1 MPAPKNN
8 KNALG
13 NKGNTQ
19 KDYSTQDIELILN
32 RFADGEKLKDILKE
46 KGMPSNG
53 TLLRYIHN
61 NVEFQKLYAR
71 AREFH
76 GDQFN
81 NEIEE
86 IKSELKEGKLTANE
100 ARTLADIVKWQA
112 AKFYPKMYGDK
123 VEIDHSSKDGTMS
136 PNLSNLSNE
145 ELEKRLNLVSKL
157 EKK

>member
-13 NKGNTQ
+13 HIYNREKEYTFE
-19 KDYSTQDIELILN
+19 DIKNVLI
-32 RFADGEKLKDILKE
+32 RFSNGEKLKDILK
-46 KGMPSNG
+46 GDNMPSNG
-53 TLLRYIHN
+53 TLLRYIHES
-61 NVEFQKLYAR
+61 VELQKLYAQ

-86 IKSELKEGKLTANE
+86 IKSDLRTGKLNSNE

-123 VEIDHSSKDGTMS
+123 IDVTSNNQKITGTTG
-136 PNLSNLSNE
+136 LEGLTFE
-145 ELEKRLNLVSKL
+145 QLLELENAKR
-157 EKK
+157 KK

>member
-1 MPAPKNN
+1 MAAPKNN

-13 NKGNTQ
+13 HIYNKEKEYTF
-19 KDYSTQDIELILN
+19 DDIKNVLI
-32 RFADGEKLKDILKE
+32 RFSNGEKLKDILKE
-46 KGMPSNG
+46 DNMPSNG
-53 TLLRYIHN
+53 TLLRYIHDN
-61 NVEFQKLYAR
+61 IELQKLYAR

-123 VEIDHSSKDGTMS
+123 VAVDHSSTDGTMKTQPTIIVNDKETGEAIKS
-136 PNLSNLSNE
+136 LYE
-145 ELEKRLNLVSKL
+145 
-157 EKK
+157 

>member
-1 MPAPKNN
+1 MSPAPKGN

-13 NKGNTQ
+13 HEYNKEKEYTFE
-19 KDYSTQDIELILN
+19 DIKNVLT
-32 RFADGEKLKDILKE
+32 RFSNGEKLKDILKE
-46 KGMPSNG
+46 NNMPSNG
-53 TLLRYIHN
+53 TLLRYIHDN
-61 NVEFQKLYAR
+61 IELQKLYAR

-86 IKSELKEGKLTANE
+86 IKAELKEGKLTANE

-123 VEIDHSSKDGTMS
+123 VAVDHSSTDGTMKTQ
-136 PNLSNLSNE
+136 PIIV
-145 ELEKRLNLVSKL
+145 VSKP
-157 EKK
+157 ETGEEIKKLYE

>member
-19 KDYSTQDIELILN
+19 KDYSTHDIELILN

-86 IKSELKEGKLTANE
+86 IKSDLRTGKLSSNE

-112 AKFYPKMYGDK
+112 SKFYPKMYGDK
-123 VEIDHSSKDGTMS
+123 IDVTSDNQKITGTTG
-136 PNLSNLSNE
+136 LEGLTFE
-145 ELEKRLNLVSKL
+145 QLLELENAKR
-157 EKK
+157 KK

>member
-1 MPAPKNN
+1 MAGSKGN
-8 KNALG
+8 KNAVG
-13 NKGNTQ
+13 NKGNTE
-19 KDYSTQDIELILN
+19 KDYTTQDIELILN

-46 KGMPSNG
+46 DNMPSNG

-61 NVEFQKLYAR
+61 NIEFQKLYAR

-123 VEIDHSSKDGTMS
+123 VAVDHSSTDGTMS
-136 PNLSNLSNE
+136 PKLAGLTNE
-145 ELEKRLNLVSKL
+145 QLEERLNMVSKL

>member
-1 MPAPKNN
+1 MSPAPKNN

-86 IKSELKEGKLTANE
+86 IKSDLRTGKLSSNE

-112 AKFYPKMYGDK
+112 SKFYPKMYGDK
-123 VEIDHSSKDGTMS
+123 IDVTSDNQKITGTTG
-136 PNLSNLSNE
+136 LEGLTFE
-145 ELEKRLNLVSKL
+145 QLLELENAKR
-157 EKK
+157 KK